1 MGVVYQMSCERCGTK
16 FEHQA
21 GTGIIFVC
29 VGCGE
34 SNDEQSPFYC
44 PVCSK
49 RFDPRSEQFEASLSS
64 VIHWD

>member
-1 MGVVYQMSCERCGTK
+1 MGAIYNMSCERCGTK

-21 GTGIIFVC
+21 GVGNIFVC

-34 SNDEQSPFYC
+34 SNDENAPFFC

-49 RFDPRSEQFEASLSS
+49 RFDPQDEQIERSLIS
-64 VIHWD
+64 VYHWD